1 MKFLKIILAI
11 ALTITIWYQANA
23 QTYQGYPVK
32 FTSNQFNLIATT
44 EKEFSI
50 VEAETF
56 FKFIDKNFT
65 GSRHKDRYLVTPT
78 TIYHRRAFSFPF
90 KNKVSIKPTSP
101 NYGKPRTGREEQRR

>member
-11 ALTITIWYQANA
+11 ALTITIWYQANT
-23 QTYQGYPVK
+23 QTYQGSPIK

-44 EKEFSI
+44 EKDFSI
-50 VEAETF
+50 QEAESF
-56 FKFIDKNFT
+56 FRFIDKNFT

-90 KNKVSIKPTSP
+90 KNKVSTKQNIPDYASR
-101 NYGKPRTGREEQRR
+101 RTGREGQRR